1 MIGLDANILV
11 RYLTQDD
18 PGQSR
23 EAADEIE
30 KGLAAGDMFF
40 IADIVLCELVW
51 VLEAAYGHDRR
62 EIVPVLESIL
72 RTWQFQFENKD
83 LLWKSLADYRTK
95 KGDFADHL
103 IGQAGQKAGCPEILT
118 FDAGLKNNPLF
129 RVLSFP
135 Y

>member
-1 MIGLDANILV
+1 MIGLDTNILV

-23 EAADEIE
+23 KANAEIE
-30 KGLAAGDMFF
+30 KGLAEGHMFF

-51 VLEAAYGHDRR
+51 VLETAYGYDRQ
-62 EIVPVLESIL
+62 EIVPVLENIL
-72 RTWQFQFENKD
+72 RTKQFQFENKD
-83 LLWKSLADYRTK
+83 LLWKSLADYRNK

-103 IGQAGQKAGCPEILT
+103 IGHADNKAGCSETLT

-129 RVLSFP
+129 RML
-135 Y
+135 